1 MIKLM
6 LFHHNI
12 FVLYLFVIQIQVSH
26 PLGMFGVANTKY
38 KRTKLMIIKQQQV
51 NWCSFWL
58 LQAKHFKIGKRLWEK
73 QEKIERKILN

>member
-51 NWCSFWL
+51 N
-58 LQAKHFKIGKRLWEK
+58 
-73 QEKIERKILN
+73 